1 MTEPQGNDPKQLRVS
16 NAEREHLVALLQEA
30 MTRGLLD
37 VHEFDER
44 AERAHN
50 ARTRGDLDELTA
62 DLPMDPVPYSGGTSN
77 VVVPQSEVVELTGTF
92 SSVKRKGT
100 WTVPRKLVLRRRMGS
115 TELDFTEA
123 HIEHPI
129 VDIELDIVG
138 GSVEM
143 RLPDGASASIDGIE
157 VSLGSVEDHRKGAT
171 PAGRPHFAIVGTVRW
186 GSVELRGPRR
196 GLFGRR

>member
-1 MTEPQGNDPKQLRVS
+1 MTEQGNDPRNLRVS
-16 NAEREHLVALLQEA
+16 NAEREHLVSLLQEA

-44 AERAHN
+44 SERALK

-62 DLPMDPVPYSGGTSN
+62 DLPMDPVPYSGSAPSS
-77 VVVPQSEVVELTGTF
+77 VVPQNEVVELTGTF
-92 SSVKRKGT
+92 SSLKRKGV

-123 HIEHPI
+123 HIGHAV

-143 RLPDGASASIDGIE
+143 RLPEGSSASTDGIE
-157 VSLGSVEDHRKGAT
+157 VSLGSVEDHRRGAK
-171 PAGRPHFAIVGTVRW
+171 PAGTPHFAIVGSVRW
-186 GSVELRGPRR
+186 GSVEIRGPRR
-196 GLFGRR
+196 SLFNRR